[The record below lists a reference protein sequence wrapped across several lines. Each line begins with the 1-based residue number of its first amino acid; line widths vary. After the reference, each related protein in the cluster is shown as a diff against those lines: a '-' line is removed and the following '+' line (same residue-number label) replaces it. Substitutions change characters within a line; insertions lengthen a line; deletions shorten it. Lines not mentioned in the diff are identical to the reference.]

1 VNPQNPLLLPQNSPL
16 RAAEEVFINYFLKRV
31 APTPESEKRRE
42 GIFTQIKGV
51 IENALGGPLAVAVM
65 RYGSDPL
72 KTYLPESDVDI
83 TVILKDGTHGSIER
97 SALTQLKLIRTALE
111 SYN

>member
-1 VNPQNPLLLPQNSPL
+1 MVS
-16 RAAEEVFINYFLKRV
+16 FYI
-31 APTPESEKRRE
+31 
-42 GIFTQIKGV
+42 
-51 IENALGGPLAVAVM
+51 GGPQAVAVM

-97 SALTQLKLIRTALE
+97 SALTQLKL
-111 SYN
+111 